1 MGLKPIVAHH
11 RARVA
16 ALSRWAAEPDPA
28 AATLPARTA
37 FLARFAREVDPLG
50 QLPDDERARRALL
63 ARKAYMARLTLARV
77 QAAEK
82 RHGSRAGDGHL
93 SASDGEGR

>member
-1 MGLKPIVAHH
+1 LGLEALVAHH

-16 ALSRWAAEPDPA
+16 AFSRWAAEPDPA

-37 FLARFAREVDPLG
+37 FLERFTREVDPLG
-50 QLPDDERARRALL
+50 QLSEEERTRRALL

-77 QAAEK
+77 LAASKKDSAQA
-82 RHGSRAGDGHL
+82 RPGQLVGDG
-93 SASDGEGR
+93 DRD